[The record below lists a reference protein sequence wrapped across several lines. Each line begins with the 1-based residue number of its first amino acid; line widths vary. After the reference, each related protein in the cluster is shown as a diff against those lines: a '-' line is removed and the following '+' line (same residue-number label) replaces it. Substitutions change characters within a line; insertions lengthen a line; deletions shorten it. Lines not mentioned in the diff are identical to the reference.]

1 MLKNKNIVI
10 TSAVRTAIGTF
21 RGSLKDMC
29 GHELG
34 SAVVKEGDY
43 GIVIG
48 YAEEESCAV
57 FDYLVVCN
65 GIQIYLFN
73 YEVELVT

>member
-1 MLKNKNIVI
+1 MIEIGALIKIKIDFKL
-10 TSAVRTAIGTF
+10 SRSLAI
-21 RGSLKDMC
+21 R
-29 GHELG
+29 
-34 SAVVKEGDY
+34 EGDY